1 MASKIKNSKKHV
13 FMAEDLHARVLRIA
27 HGKPRRF
34 VQDLYEDIVKLG
46 LEQYISDKDFLLH
59 INDKEQQ

>member
-13 FMAEDLHARVLRIA
+13 FMAEDLHARVLTIA

-46 LEQYISDKDFLLH
+46 LEQYISDK
-59 INDKEQQ
+59 EQQ